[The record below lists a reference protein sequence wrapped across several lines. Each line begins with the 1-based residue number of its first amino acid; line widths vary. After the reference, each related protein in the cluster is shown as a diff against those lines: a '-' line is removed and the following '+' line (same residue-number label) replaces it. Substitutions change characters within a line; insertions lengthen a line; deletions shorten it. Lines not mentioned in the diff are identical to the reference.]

1 MPTGISFDRVADR
14 YDDTRGGL
22 ARGVTFAADIRPWL
36 ATGTVLEV
44 GTGTGVVATAL
55 AGHET
60 PVVGVDISPLMARQA
75 YERIG
80 TRVALGD
87 ARALPVGDGSIGTVL
102 LVMVLHLV
110 GDIRAALAEAARVL
124 RPDGRVVAVHGVPA
138 STGTDLDEA
147 LAPLV
152 SFRRHRSDDDDT
164 ILRAAEACG
173 LRRVHQGGTTPIGQ
187 ARTPNTV
194 ADEIEERIWSYLWR
208 LTDADWQAQAVP
220 ALSALRALPEPDRAR
235 ASTQWH
241 RLSVFG
247 R

>member
-22 ARGVTFAADIRPWL
+22 ARGVTFAADIRSWL

-44 GTGTGVVATAL
+44 GMGTGVVATAL
-55 AGHET
+55 VGKET
-60 PVVGVDISPLMARQA
+60 PVVGVDVSPLMARRA

-80 TRVALGD
+80 ARVALGD
-87 ARALPVGDGSIGTVL
+87 ALALPVGDGSVGTVL
-102 LVMVLHLV
+102 FVMVLHLV
-110 GDIRAALAEAARVL
+110 GDIWPALAEAARVL

-138 STGTDLDEA
+138 STETDLDEA
-147 LAPLV
+147 LAPLG
-152 SFRRHRSDDDDT
+152 SFRRHRSDDDDS
-164 ILRAAEACG
+164 LQRAAEACG
-173 LRRVHQGGTTPIGQ
+173 LRRLHVGGTTPIAQ
-187 ARTPNTV
+187 ARTPNVV
-194 ADEIEERIWSYLWR
+194 ADEIETRIWSYLWQ
-208 LTDADWQAQAVP
+208 LTDAEWQAQAVP
-220 ALSALRALPEPDRAR
+220 AVRALRALPEPNRAR